1 MKKRRNLAMM
11 LKKIINIDSK
21 SIFIYYL
28 SKINNF
34 WNIFFYSNIKIQ
46 YVYECTELIIY

>member
-21 SIFIYYL
+21 SMLIYYL

-34 WNIFFYSNIKIQ
+34 WNILFSEFFKVI
-46 YVYECTELIIY
+46 